1 MSEPPQSWKTCALED
16 LCDAGK
22 QAIVDGP
29 FGSNLKRSDYRSS
42 GIPVLKIQNIKENQI
57 VIKKM
62 DFVSEVKFR
71 ELERHT
77 YSDGDIVMTKLGDP
91 LGVSAIVGGI
101 APGLIVADLVRIRPT
116 SIDTRFLCYQLNSP
130 FMRAFLNGQQKGTT
144 RPRVNLSM
152 VRGLPIS
159 VPPLTEQVRIVAI
172 LEEQFSR
179 LDAALAS
186 IRTVREK
193 AKAFRRSLLQA
204 AFHRTLAGESAV
216 SIPSDWS
223 LLPLD
228 EVSEVR
234 LGRQRSPRNHSGPLM
249 RPYLRAANVT
259 WQGLDLTDVKEMN
272 FSAEELR
279 VLCLKPGDILVSEAS
294 GSPNEVGK
302 AAIFQGEI
310 ENCCFQNTLL
320 RVRPLSIDTRYLHHF
335 LTGTAM
341 SGAYARES
349 RGVGI
354 SHLGRAKLA
363 SWPIPVAPALEQQRI
378 GEMLNAQF
386 SRLDAALVVTNQLEA
401 RIASARRSLLQAAF
415 SGTLTAQWRETTHG

>member
-77 YSDGDIVMTKLGDP
+77 YTDGDIVMTKLGDP
-91 LGVSAIVGGI
+91 LGVSAIIGGI

-159 VPPLTEQVRIVAI
+159 VPPFAEQVRIVAI

-186 IRTVREK
+186 IRTVLEK
-193 AKAFRRSLLQA
+193 SKAFRRSLLQA
-204 AFHRTLAGESAV
+204 AFEGKLSENGTAGWE
-216 SIPSDWS
+216 IKQ
-223 LLPLD
+223 LK
-228 EVSEVR
+228 EVAHVQ
-234 LGRQRSPRNHSGPLM
+234 LGRQRSPQHHHGENM

-259 WQGLDLTDVKEMN
+259 WGGLDLSDVKEMN
-272 FSAEELR
+272 FTHAELDVFR
-279 VLCLKPGDILVSEAS
+279 LLPKDILINEAS
-294 GSPNEVGK
+294 GSASALGK
-302 AAIFQGEI
+302 PAMFRGEI
-310 ENCCFQNTLL
+310 EDCAFQNHLI
-320 RVRPLSIDTRYLHHF
+320 RVRAKTAVSEYLYWYLLHNA
-335 LTGTAM
+335 L
-341 SGAYARES
+341 SGAYHSES
-349 RGVGI
+349 SGI
-354 SHLGRAKLA
+354 GILNLGKTRIA
-363 SWPIPVAPALEQQRI
+363 SWSIPIPPSAVQLQLVQTLDE
-378 GEMLNAQF
+378 QF
-386 SRLDAALVVTNQLEA
+386 SRLDAALNVANQLEA
-401 RIASARRSLLQAAF
+401 RIASERRSLLHAAF
-415 SGTLTAQWRETTHG
+415 SGTLTTQWRETHNG